1 MTCRIDTAKA
11 TRGRPYVYVPNGGQP
26 EFLTVVQAAK
36 LSSGC
41 FLDGK
46 VVRVKDLL
54 SPDLQLK
61 LELQKP
67 ADTDDRINK

>member
-1 MTCRIDTAKA
+1 MFFIPFGNELVLGVR
-11 TRGRPYVYVPNGGQP
+11 
-26 EFLTVVQAAK
+26 VVFVNLAVVLRRFQV
-36 LSSGC
+36 GV
-41 FLDGK
+41 GK